1 MGYVSEKTQD
11 TYHSIYSE
19 CSSFRL
25 SLNVLKNKLL
35 ADCISRTYFRTG
47 QRRGIYMQQ
56 NYYAPSGQTLL
67 IELQNYEKQG
77 ISIWLEGLPSNSAEV
92 SEAMCVRED
101 NNYMRDYVFQQG
113 ALSELRFDK
122 ITKK

>member
-1 MGYVSEKTQD
+1 MQYIRKSIGGLYITNLLPRWSEK
-11 TYHSIYSE
+11 
-19 CSSFRL
+19 
-25 SLNVLKNKLL
+25 
-35 ADCISRTYFRTG
+35 
-47 QRRGIYMQQ
+47 GIFMQQ
-56 NYYAPSGQTLL
+56 KRAFSGQTLL

-101 NNYMRDYVFQQG
+101 NNYMRDYVFQKG
-113 ALSELRFDK
+113 ALSQVRFDK

>member
-1 MGYVSEKTQD
+1 ML
-11 TYHSIYSE
+11 IF
-19 CSSFRL
+19 SF
-25 SLNVLKNKLL
+25 SLNVLRNKLL